1 METLKLLW
9 ELGPSPAGAVREAMQ
24 RDGREWAYTTTKT
37 VLDRLEEKGYARRN
51 RQETPHVYVP
61 VSPPELMGSHVGAT
75 TAHTTMRTHRVGF
88 RAVAGLF
95 GSFGAEWNLLD
106 ATTDERSQLAEAIA
120 LHKRFGE
127 LLHSGDV
134 LRVDHPDSTV
144 SVHGMISSD
153 RRESLLAVTRLRS
166 GTTHHTA
173 PLRVPDLD
181 PDRSYELRLLETFG
195 EPLGHARSHPT
206 WTRSGIT
213 ATGRHLGAAGVSLP
227 VLYPESSR
235 LIHLVA
241 VD

>member
-1 METLKLLW
+1 VEIETCAS
-9 ELGPSPAGAVREAMQ
+9 GG
-24 RDGREWAYTTTKT
+24 GRVDFGILERTDRVWVSDSIDA
-37 VLDRLEEKGYARRN
+37 LDRHAIQDGFS
-51 RQETPHVYVP
+51 VFF
-61 VSPPELMGSHVGAT
+61 PPELMGSHVGAT

-195 EPLGHARSHPT
+195 EPLGHARSNPT